1 MKEDLK
7 LIKLLLM
14 IIALIAVIF
23 ITSVVGTFFFAF
35 GRLKTALY

>member
-14 IIALIAVIF
+14 IIALIAVIT

-35 GRLKTALY
+35 SWLKTSLY